1 MRSVTAGGVTLY
13 NNGYTTGFQ
22 YNTTGKPQTMQFS
35 NGTVRV
41 AGIRWFGTI
50 ENFEIMKL
58 KILMMPLLALS
69 MTCCSC
75 DNHQTQP
82 DTPAEPSD
90 CMVRFEKDGSSEYF
104 NVAVRDQYKDYI
116 WYVFRLRHYNDHSA
130 MKYMD
135 LWRIDWAYQG
145 RYDEASGEMENI
157 LDKILTDGESEC
169 VIKDYGQK
177 RSDGSGYIDT
187 DDFTGGFHGDERIDL
202 QDGCG
207 VTFYIDDVALTA
219 DDMSASFG
227 WRECGSFRYVQQSTM
242 HKTALKSGEGGAAE
256 ETDHHVVAEHLKT
269 TVFGDAG
276 YVTENTLVM
285 KDAIDFFWHNGICC
299 VGTSVAQFGYNED
312 MAVAEFD
319 RRGGNKLS
327 GNGKSEYVAWSDDN
341 AIEVHVKAN
350 ITEGAEDS
358 QSYMYIWDTSNY
370 AKYYRR
376 WPGNGAH
383 TAVPGEKFTS
393 RMTVTFMTR

>member
-75 DNHQTQP
+75 DNKQTQP

-177 RSDGSGYIDT
+177 RQEHIRAGVDEIT
-187 DDFTGGFHGDERIDL
+187 DENLCQHQ
-202 QDGCG
+202 QDICQYGILATLHFLPP
-207 VTFYIDDVALTA
+207 VPLFLHH
-219 DDMSASFG
+219 
-227 WRECGSFRYVQQSTM
+227 RY
-242 HKTALKSGEGGAAE
+242 
-256 ETDHHVVAEHLKT
+256 
-269 TVFGDAG
+269 
-276 YVTENTLVM
+276 
-285 KDAIDFFWHNGICC
+285 C
-299 VGTSVAQFGYNED
+299 
-312 MAVAEFD
+312 
-319 RRGGNKLS
+319 
-327 GNGKSEYVAWSDDN
+327 
-341 AIEVHVKAN
+341 
-350 ITEGAEDS
+350 
-358 QSYMYIWDTSNY
+358 
-370 AKYYRR
+370 
-376 WPGNGAH
+376 
-383 TAVPGEKFTS
+383 
-393 RMTVTFMTR
+393 